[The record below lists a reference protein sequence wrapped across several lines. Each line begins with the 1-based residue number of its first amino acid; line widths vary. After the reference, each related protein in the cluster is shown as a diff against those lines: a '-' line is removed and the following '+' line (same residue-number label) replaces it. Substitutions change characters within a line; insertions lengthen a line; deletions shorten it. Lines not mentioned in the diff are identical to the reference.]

1 MAFGFE
7 ANNILL
13 FFIAVLNAYAAFM
26 AWRTHSLTQTIE
38 ISTNSMKDALV
49 KATAEAS
56 HASGLSEG
64 LARAATDKALF
75 EAGVKSQR
83 DEKLPG

>member
-13 FFIAVLNAYAAFM
+13 FLIAVLNAYAAFM

-64 LARAATDKALF
+64 LARAASNKALF
-75 EAGVKSQR
+75 DAGAESERNDKSAS
-83 DEKLPG
+83 